1 MSVWATQSWR
11 LFRHELKRGELTI
24 IAIALIIAVASVF
37 SLSGFSAQIK
47 SALIQQSNS
56 FIAADRVL
64 QSSRPVDEKFLAKAD
79 EMGLEQAQLL
89 QFSSMVFAGDD
100 MVLGSVKAVSN
111 GYPLRGNLLVAQP
124 DGAGSLQVSVA
135 QVPTSGYAYVGES
148 LLRILELNVGDGFEL
163 GNSEFVI
170 AGVIDKEPDA
180 SFSVF
185 TSGPRVIIHM
195 DDVAATGI
203 VQPGSRL
210 TYKYLFAGESIEE
223 YSRWAKPQ
231 VLETQR
237 FRDIKGQQSP
247 LANALNRAESYL
259 SLASM
264 LGIILAAVA
273 VSVASRRYGQRHQP
287 MVAVYKSIGA
297 SSFFIRKLYLLHWG
311 ALAGISILV
320 GLLIGYGI
328 QYLGIQFMAD
338 VVPDVTLTL
347 SAYPLL
353 VAIFTGVICAVAFA
367 IAPMRQLI
375 ATPAISVIRGF
386 AGFERRLTWLE
397 RMPPLLAVVV
407 LLWLFSQNLLLTG
420 ALILGAAVIVSILL
434 VVGHLLINAGRS
446 VGSQAGQA
454 FHLSMANLK
463 RRAKA
468 NQVQLVSFTIAI
480 QLLLLMLVVRN
491 DLIDEW
497 QAQLPDNT
505 PNQFLV
511 NVSQSQVPAVEA
523 FLQQQGLVASDLYP
537 IVRGRLSAINE
548 EQVRRRVSKEQED
561 ASEQGRRGIGR
572 ELNLTWHR
580 DIPKENEIVDGT
592 WFDNDNPKA
601 EVSVEQELAKRLQ
614 IGVGDTL
621 TFQIGSESVTMP
633 VTSIRTVNWQ
643 SMQPNF
649 YMIFSESVLADFPAT
664 YIAAIYVP
672 GLQKSEFQDFLQQ
685 YPTISI
691 IDVDAIIA
699 QLRTVIS
706 QVSLAVEFILI
717 LVLIAG
723 ALVLIAQVQAS
734 MEERERELAI
744 LRTLGAKGSLLTNSV
759 LLEFVILGAIAGVLG
774 SLSME
779 IGVFIL
785 QTQVFDMSVSIHWP
799 YWILG
804 TILGAVVVGVLG
816 MASCYRLLKLS
827 SLTLIRRTL

>member
-24 IAIALIIAVASVF
+24 VALALIIAVASVF

-56 FIAADRVL
+56 FIASDRIL
-64 QSSRPVDEKFLAKAD
+64 QSPRPIDEKYVDKAN
-79 EMGLEQAQLL
+79 EMGIANAELLE
-89 QFSSMVFAGDD
+89 FSSMVFGEEE
-100 MVLGSVKAVSN
+100 MVLASVKSVSE
-111 GYPLRGNLLVAQP
+111 GYPLRGNLMIAKVEGNDLADVGASQP
-124 DGAGSLQVSVA
+124 PQPGNAF
-135 QVPTSGYAYVGES
+135 VGQS
-148 LLRILELNVGDGFEL
+148 LLNNLNLKPGDTFEL
-163 GNSEFVI
+163 GNSQFKI
-170 AGVIDKEPDA
+170 SGVIDKEPDA

-185 TSGPRVIIHM
+185 TSGPRVLINIK
-195 DDVAATGI
+195 DVPATGV

-210 TYKYLFAGESIEE
+210 TYKYLFAGEGIEE
-223 YSRWAKPQ
+223 FSKWVKPQ
-231 VLETQR
+231 ILDTQR
-237 FRDIKGQQSP
+237 FRDIKDQQSP
-247 LANALNRAESYL
+247 LARALNRAESYL

-297 SSFFIRKLYLLHWG
+297 SSSFISKLYLLHWT
-311 ALAGISILV
+311 ALAGFSIIAGLV
-320 GLLIGYGI
+320 IGYGI
-328 QYLGIQFMAD
+328 QYLGIKFMAD
-338 VVPDVTLTL
+338 VVPDVSLTIT
-347 SAYPLL
+347 AFPVM
-353 VAIFTGVICAVAFA
+353 VAVFTGVICAIAFA
-367 IAPMRQLI
+367 ITPMRQLV

-386 AGFERRLTWLE
+386 SGFERALTWLE
-397 RMPPLLAVVV
+397 RTPPLLAVVL
-407 LLWLFSQNLLLTG
+407 LLWIFSQDLVLTT
-420 ALILGAAVIVSILL
+420 ALILGAGAIIFVIL
-434 VVGHLLINAGRS
+434 VLGHVLINAGRS

-491 DLIDEW
+491 DLINEW
-497 QAQLPDNT
+497 QAQLPQNT

-511 NVSQSQVPAVEA
+511 NVSKTQVPAVEG
-523 FLQQQGLVASDLYP
+523 FLEQQGLAASDLYP

-548 EQVRRRVSKEQED
+548 EQVRRRVSKEEEN

-572 ELNLTWHR
+572 ELNLTWHQNL
-580 DIPKENEIVDGT
+580 PKENEVIEGE
-592 WFDNDNPKA
+592 WFSKENPKP
-601 EVSVEQELAKRLQ
+601 EVSVEQRLAERLQ
-614 IGVGDTL
+614 IGVGDEL
-621 TFQIGSESVTMP
+621 TFQIGSEVVSMP

-672 GLQKSEFQDFLQQ
+672 AMQKSEFQDFLKN

-691 IDVDAIIA
+691 IDVDAIIS

-723 ALVLIAQVQAS
+723 ALVLVAQVQAS

-759 LLEFVILGAIAGVLG
+759 LLEFIILGSIAGLLG

-779 IGVFIL
+779 LGVLIL
-785 QTQVFDMSVSIHWP
+785 QTQVFDMSASIHWQ

-804 TILGAVVVGVLG
+804 TVIGATVVGFLG

>member
-1 MSVWATQSWR
+1 MSAWATQSWR

-24 IAIALIIAVASVF
+24 IALALIIAVASVF

-64 QSSRPVDEKFLAKAD
+64 QSSRPVEEKYLNKAD
-79 EMGLEQAQLL
+79 EMGLQHAQLL
-89 QFSSMVFAGDD
+89 QFSSMVFGGDD
-100 MVLGSVKAVSN
+100 MVLASVKAVSN
-111 GYPLRGNLLVAQP
+111 GYPLRGSLLVATP
-124 DGAGSLQVSVA
+124 DDQNQLSVGSVA
-135 QVPTSGYAYVGES
+135 PPKQGSAYVGQS
-148 LLRILELNVGDGFEL
+148 LLNNLNLNIGDRFEL
-163 GNSEFVI
+163 GNSEFTI
-170 AGVIDKEPDA
+170 SGVIDKEPDA

-185 TSGPRVIIHM
+185 TSGPRVMIHV
-195 DDVAATGI
+195 DDVPATDI

-210 TYKYLFAGESIEE
+210 TYKYLFAGDAIVE
-223 YSRWAKPQ
+223 YSEWAKPQ
-231 VLETQR
+231 ILETQR
-237 FRDIKGQQSP
+237 FRDIKDQQSP

-297 SSFFIRKLYLLHWG
+297 SASFISKLYLLHWG
-311 ALAGISILV
+311 ALAGFSILV
-320 GLLIGYGI
+320 GLIIGYGI

-338 VVPDVTLTL
+338 VVPGVSLTV
-347 SAYPLL
+347 SAYPVL
-353 VAIFTGVICAVAFA
+353 VAVFTGVICAVAFA
-367 IAPMRQLI
+367 ITPLRQLI

-386 AGFERRLTWLE
+386 AGFERAQSWLE
-397 RMPPLLAVVV
+397 RTPPLLAVVL
-407 LLWLFSQNLLLTG
+407 LLWLFSQDLLLTT
-420 ALILGAAVIVSILL
+420 ALMLGAGAIIFTILVL
-434 VVGHLLINAGRS
+434 GHVLINAGRS

-491 DLIDEW
+491 DLINEW
-497 QAQLPDNT
+497 QAQLPQNT

-511 NVSQSQVPAVEA
+511 NVSQTQVPAVEE
-523 FLQQQGLVASDLYP
+523 FLHTQGLAASDLYP

-548 EQVRRRVSKEQED
+548 EQVRRRVSKEEED

-572 ELNLTWHR
+572 ELNLTWHQKL
-580 DIPKENEIVDGT
+580 PSENEVIAGQ
-592 WFDNDNPKA
+592 WFNQDNPKP
-601 EVSVEQELAKRLQ
+601 EVSVEQKLAERLQ
-614 IGVGDTL
+614 VSVGDEL
-621 TFQIGSESVTMP
+621 TFQIGSETVSMP

-672 GLQKSEFQDFLQQ
+672 ALQKTEFQTFLQD

-691 IDVDAIIA
+691 IDVDAIIN

-723 ALVLIAQVQAS
+723 ALVLVAQVQAS

-744 LRTLGAKGSLLTNSV
+744 LRTLGAKGSLLANSV
-759 LLEFVILGAIAGVLG
+759 LLEFVILGALAGLLG

-785 QTQVFDMSVSIHWP
+785 QTQVFDMSAAIHWQ
-799 YWILG
+799 YWLLG
-804 TILGAVVVGVLG
+804 TVLGAVIVGALG